1 MYLCMSTKKNKK
13 GIIMIYIEFDK
24 NILEKVEN
32 ITKTN
37 YKSENGLVNSDNIET
52 IIDDL
57 LGEIDNLRNKIE
69 DLEEDMRDNYER
81 VTQEEQL
88 QKCKKYEDKD

>member
-1 MYLCMSTKKNKK
+1 
-13 GIIMIYIEFDK
+13 MIYIEFDK

-57 LGEIDNLRNKIE
+57 LDEIDNLRNKIE
-69 DLEEDMRDNYER
+69 DLEEDMRDNYKR

-88 QKCKKYEDKD
+88 

>member
-1 MYLCMSTKKNKK
+1 
-13 GIIMIYIEFDK
+13 MIYIEFDK

-37 YKSENGLVNSDNIET
+37 YKSENGLVNSDEISI

-88 QKCKKYEDKD
+88 

>member
-1 MYLCMSTKKNKK
+1 
-13 GIIMIYIEFDK
+13 MIYIEFDK

-37 YKSENGLVNSDNIET
+37 YKSENGLVNSDEISI

-57 LGEIDNLRNKIE
+57 LDEIDNLRDKIE
-69 DLEEDMRDNYER
+69 DLKEDMRDNYKR

-88 QKCKKYEDKD
+88 

>member
-1 MYLCMSTKKNKK
+1 MVYLDINS
-13 GIIMIYIEFDK
+13 
-24 NILEKVEN
+24 ILLKKVEN

-37 YKSENGLVNSDNIET
+37 YKSENGLVNSDEIRI

-57 LGEIDNLRNKIE
+57 LGEINNLREKVE
-69 DLEEDMRDNYER
+69 DLEEDMRDNYKR

-88 QKCKKYEDKD
+88 

>member
-1 MYLCMSTKKNKK
+1 
-13 GIIMIYIEFDK
+13 MIYIEFDK

-57 LGEIDNLRNKIE
+57 LDEIDNLRNKIK

-88 QKCKKYEDKD
+88 

>member
-1 MYLCMSTKKNKK
+1 MYLCTNTKKNKK

-37 YKSENGLVNSDNIET
+37 YKSENGLVNSDEIS
-52 IIDDL
+52 IIMDDL
-57 LGEIDNLRNKIE
+57 LGEIDYLKDKID
-69 DLEEDMRDNYER
+69 DLKEDMRDIYKR
-81 VTQEEQL
+81 VTQEE
-88 QKCKKYEDKD
+88 

>member
-1 MYLCMSTKKNKK
+1 
-13 GIIMIYIEFDK
+13 MIYIEFDK

-88 QKCKKYEDKD
+88 

>member
-88 QKCKKYEDKD
+88 QKGKKYEDKD

>member
-1 MYLCMSTKKNKK
+1 
-13 GIIMIYIEFDK
+13 MIYIEFDK

-37 YKSENGLVNSDNIET
+37 YKSENGLVNSDDISI

-57 LGEIDNLRNKIE
+57 LGEIDNLRDKID
-69 DLEEDMRDNYER
+69 DLKEDMRDIYKR

-88 QKCKKYEDKD
+88 

>member
-1 MYLCMSTKKNKK
+1 
-13 GIIMIYIEFDK
+13 MIYIEFDK

-37 YKSENGLVNSDNIET
+37 YKSGNGLVNSDEISI

-88 QKCKKYEDKD
+88 

>member
-1 MYLCMSTKKNKK
+1 
-13 GIIMIYIEFDK
+13 MIYIEFDK

-37 YKSENGLVNSDNIET
+37 YKSENGLVNSDEIS
-52 IIDDL
+52 IIVDDL
-57 LGEIDNLRNKIE
+57 LGEIDYLKDKID
-69 DLEEDMRDNYER
+69 DLKEDMRDIYKR

-88 QKCKKYEDKD
+88 

>member
-1 MYLCMSTKKNKK
+1 
-13 GIIMIYIEFDK
+13 MIYIEFDK

-37 YKSENGLVNSDNIET
+37 YKSENGLVNSDEIS
-52 IIDDL
+52 IIVDDL
-57 LGEIDNLRNKIE
+57 LGEIDYLRDKID
-69 DLEEDMRDNYER
+69 DLKEDMRDIYKR

-88 QKCKKYEDKD
+88 